1 MAVTLNRYGSK
12 DNRLPADL
20 WGNSTDEK
28 PLEEWE
34 GIAIENG
41 STFVEIDTGE
51 VFFFDKENKR
61 WVQQ

>member
-12 DNRLPADL
+12 DNRLPAEL
-20 WGNSTDEK
+20 WGLSTDEK
-28 PLEEWE
+28 PLENWE
-34 GIAIENG
+34 DIILDNG
-41 STFVEIDTGE
+41 SVFLEIDTGE